1 VFGDRG
7 GYPHDDDGT
16 TGVQMNDVDRPA
28 GSIAT
33 ALIRFAHRLRDVG
46 VPVSMVETLD
56 CADALEHIDVLD
68 RSVLKATL
76 ATTLVK
82 RAEHRAAFDALF
94 EAWFAVRHDPVEAE
108 TTLDRQI
115 DQPGDGSAALAE
127 SEADAMPSTE
137 FLEMLLHALR
147 SGDDSVLRILAQRAV
162 GLFGGMSGDVSSSER
177 YYLYRVMR
185 QLELSELLRRAM
197 LLERGGSED
206 LSRLEER
213 LLRDEH
219 LQRMEAFRELIAQ
232 EIRRQLVEHRAGA
245 EGEAMPGIG
254 ELPIEEIDFLG
265 ASPTELRRM
274 REAIRP
280 LAQKLAAKIARRRRF
295 RRRGRLDVRRTL
307 RRSLSAGGVPLDP
320 AFRHPRASKPELYL
334 LCDISGSV
342 SEFARFTMSLLHAV
356 SAEFSR
362 IRLFAF
368 VDGIDEVTELM
379 DRSGHELAP
388 RNLLYGTKVI
398 FGDGHSDY
406 GNVFRRFWH
415 VYGYA
420 DLDPRATVIITGD
433 ARNNYRDP
441 GLDAF
446 RMIAERAQKVYWL
459 NPEPRPDWN
468 TSDSIVE
475 AYADRCQAVFETRN
489 LAQLA
494 EFIGHIV

>member
-1 VFGDRG
+1 MQVNL
-7 GYPHDDDGT
+7 DDP
-16 TGVQMNDVDRPA
+16 PA

-33 ALIRFAHRLRDVG
+33 ALIRFAHRLRDAG

-56 CADALEHIDVLD
+56 CADAIAHVDVLD
-68 RSVLKATL
+68 RSILKATL

-108 TTLDRQI
+108 TTLDRQG
-115 DQPGDGSAALAE
+115 DEPGSGAFAE
-127 SEADAMPSTE
+127 VGADDAPSTE
-137 FLEMLLHALR
+137 FLEMLLQALR
-147 SGDDSVLRILAQRAV
+147 SGDESVLRILAQQAV
-162 GLFGGMSGDVSSSER
+162 SLFGGMGSGTTSSER

-197 LLERGGSED
+197 LLERAESED
-206 LSRLEER
+206 LSRLDER

-219 LQRMEAFRELIAQ
+219 LLRMEGFRELIAQ
-232 EIRRQLVEHRAGA
+232 AIRRQLVERRQGHD
-245 EGEAMPGIG
+245 AMPSLG
-254 ELPIEEIDFLG
+254 ELPIEDIDFLG

-280 LAQKLAAKIARRRRF
+280 LAQKLAARIARRRRY

-320 AFRHPRASKPELYL
+320 AFRHPRASKPDLYL

-368 VDGIDEVTELM
+368 VDGVDEVTELM

-398 FGDGHSDY
+398 SGDGHSDY

-420 DLDPRATVIITGD
+420 DLDPRATVIVTGD

-446 RMIAERAQKVYWL
+446 RMIAERARKVYWL
-459 NPEPRPDWN
+459 NPEPRQDWN
-468 TSDSIVE
+468 TSDSIMV
-475 AYADRCQAVFETRN
+475 AYADRCHAVFETRN

-494 EFIGHIV
+494 EFVGQIV

>member
-1 VFGDRG
+1 MAGATDVETDL
-7 GYPHDDDGT
+7 DD
-16 TGVQMNDVDRPA
+16 QPA

-33 ALIRFAHRLRDVG
+33 ALIRFAHRLRDAG

-56 CADALEHIDVLD
+56 CADALGHVDVLD

-82 RAEHRAAFDALF
+82 RTEHRAAFDALF

-108 TTLDRQI
+108 TTLDRQ
-115 DQPGDGSAALAE
+115 GDELGAA
-127 SEADAMPSTE
+127 SEASSDTAADAMPSTE
-137 FLEMLLHALR
+137 FLEMLLQALR
-147 SGDDSVLRILAQRAV
+147 SGDESVLRVLAQQAV
-162 GLFGGMSGDVSSSER
+162 SLFGGMDGEVSSSER

-185 QLELSELLRRAM
+185 QLELAELLRRAM
-197 LLERGGSED
+197 LMERGESDD
-206 LSRLEER
+206 LSRLDER

-219 LQRMEAFRELIAQ
+219 LQRMEEFRELIAQ
-232 EIRRQLVEHRAGA
+232 EIRRALVERRREGA
-245 EGEAMPGIG
+245 AAMHGIG
-254 ELPIEEIDFLG
+254 ELPIEDVDFLD

-280 LAQKLAAKIARRRRF
+280 LAQKLAARIARRRRF

-415 VYGYA
+415 LYGYA
-420 DLDPRATVIITGD
+420 DLDPRTTVIITGD
-433 ARNNYRDP
+433 ARNNFRDP
-441 GLDAF
+441 GLEAF
-446 RMIAERAQKVYWL
+446 RMVAERARKVYWL
-459 NPEPRPDWN
+459 NPEPRQDWN
-468 TSDSIVE
+468 TSDSIMDV
-475 AYADRCQAVFETRN
+475 YAGGCHAVFETRN

-494 EFIGHIV
+494 EFVGQIV

>member
-1 VFGDRG
+1 MQVNL
-7 GYPHDDDGT
+7 DDP
-16 TGVQMNDVDRPA
+16 PA

-33 ALIRFAHRLRDVG
+33 ALIRFAHRLRDAG

-56 CADALEHIDVLD
+56 CADAIAHVDVLD
-68 RSVLKATL
+68 RSILKATL

-94 EAWFAVRHDPVEAE
+94 EAWFAVRHDLVEAE
-108 TTLDRQI
+108 TTLDRQGGEPGPGAFAEI
-115 DQPGDGSAALAE
+115 D
-127 SEADAMPSTE
+127 ADDAPSTE
-137 FLEMLLHALR
+137 FLEMLLQALR
-147 SGDDSVLRILAQRAV
+147 SGDESVLRILAQQAV
-162 GLFGGMSGDVSSSER
+162 SLFGGMEGGTTSSER

-197 LLERGGSED
+197 LLERAESED
-206 LSRLEER
+206 LSRLDER

-219 LQRMEAFRELIAQ
+219 LLRMEGFRELIAQ
-232 EIRRQLVEHRAGA
+232 AIRRQLVERRQDHD
-245 EGEAMPGIG
+245 AMQGLG
-254 ELPIEEIDFLG
+254 ELPIEDIDFLG

-280 LAQKLAAKIARRRRF
+280 LAQKLAARIARRRRY

-320 AFRHPRASKPELYL
+320 AFRHPRASKPDLYL

-398 FGDGHSDY
+398 SGDGHSDY

-420 DLDPRATVIITGD
+420 DLDPRATVIVTGD

-446 RMIAERAQKVYWL
+446 RMIAERARKVYWL
-459 NPEPRPDWN
+459 NPEPRQDWN
-468 TSDSIVE
+468 TSDSIMV

-494 EFIGHIV
+494 EFVGQIV

>member
-1 VFGDRG
+1 MEG
-7 GYPHDDDGT
+7 GT
-16 TGVQMNDVDRPA
+16 T
-28 GSIAT
+28 
-33 ALIRFAHRLRDVG
+33 
-46 VPVSMVETLD
+46 
-56 CADALEHIDVLD
+56 
-68 RSVLKATL
+68 
-76 ATTLVK
+76 
-82 RAEHRAAFDALF
+82 
-94 EAWFAVRHDPVEAE
+94 
-108 TTLDRQI
+108 
-115 DQPGDGSAALAE
+115 
-127 SEADAMPSTE
+127 
-137 FLEMLLHALR
+137 
-147 SGDDSVLRILAQRAV
+147 
-162 GLFGGMSGDVSSSER
+162 SSER

-197 LLERGGSED
+197 LLERAESED
-206 LSRLEER
+206 LSRLDER

-219 LQRMEAFRELIAQ
+219 LLRMEGFRELIAQ
-232 EIRRQLVEHRAGA
+232 AIRRQLVERRQDRD
-245 EGEAMPGIG
+245 AMQGLG
-254 ELPIEEIDFLG
+254 ELPIEDIDFLG

-280 LAQKLAAKIARRRRF
+280 LAQKLAARIARRRRY

-320 AFRHPRASKPELYL
+320 AFRHPRASKPDLYL

-356 SAEFSR
+356 SDEFSR

-398 FGDGHSDY
+398 SGDGHSDY

-420 DLDPRATVIITGD
+420 DLDPRATVIVTGD

-446 RMIAERAQKVYWL
+446 RMITERARKVYWL
-459 NPEPRPDWN
+459 NPEPRQDWN
-468 TSDSIVE
+468 TSDSIMV

-494 EFIGHIV
+494 EFVGQIV

>member
-1 VFGDRG
+1 MQVNL
-7 GYPHDDDGT
+7 DD
-16 TGVQMNDVDRPA
+16 QP

-33 ALIRFAHRLRDVG
+33 ALIRFAHRLRDAG
-46 VPVSMVETLD
+46 IPVSMVETLD
-56 CADALEHIDVLD
+56 CADAIAHVDVLD
-68 RSVLKATL
+68 RSILKATL

-94 EAWFAVRHDPVEAE
+94 EAWFAVRRDPVEAE
-108 TTLDRQI
+108 TTLDRPV
-115 DQPGDGSAALAE
+115 DEHGSGAFAE
-127 SEADAMPSTE
+127 AGVDDTPSTE
-137 FLEMLLHALR
+137 FLEMLLQALR
-147 SGDDSVLRILAQRAV
+147 SGDESVLRILAQQAV
-162 GLFGGMSGDVSSSER
+162 SLFGGMDGVTASSER

-197 LLERGGSED
+197 LLERAESED
-206 LSRLEER
+206 LSRLDER
-213 LLRDEH
+213 LIRDEH
-219 LQRMEAFRELIAQ
+219 LLRMEGFRELIAQ
-232 EIRRQLVEHRAGA
+232 AIRRELVEHRQGHDTMK
-245 EGEAMPGIG
+245 GLGD
-254 ELPIEEIDFLG
+254 LPIEDIDFLG

-280 LAQKLAAKIARRRRF
+280 LAQKLAARIARRRRY

-320 AFRHPRASKPELYL
+320 AFRHPRASKPDLYL

-388 RNLLYGTKVI
+388 RNLLYGTRVI
-398 FGDGHSDY
+398 SGDGHSDY

-420 DLDPRATVIITGD
+420 DLDPRATVIVTGD

-446 RMIAERAQKVYWL
+446 RLIAERARKVYWL
-459 NPEPRPDWN
+459 NPEPRQDWN
-468 TSDSIVE
+468 TSDSIMM
-475 AYADRCQAVFETRN
+475 AYLDRCNAVFETRN

-494 EFIGHIV
+494 EFVGQIV

>member
-1 VFGDRG
+1 MQVNL
-7 GYPHDDDGT
+7 DDP
-16 TGVQMNDVDRPA
+16 PA

-33 ALIRFAHRLRDVG
+33 ALIRFAHRLRDAG

-56 CADALEHIDVLD
+56 CADAIAHVDVLD
-68 RSVLKATL
+68 RSILKATL

-108 TTLDRQI
+108 TTLDRQG
-115 DQPGDGSAALAE
+115 DEPGPGAFAE
-127 SEADAMPSTE
+127 VDADDAPSTE
-137 FLEMLLHALR
+137 FLEMLLQALR
-147 SGDDSVLRILAQRAV
+147 SGDESVLRILAQQAV
-162 GLFGGMSGDVSSSER
+162 SLFGGMEGGTTSSER

-197 LLERGGSED
+197 LLERAESED
-206 LSRLEER
+206 LSRLDER

-219 LQRMEAFRELIAQ
+219 LLRMEGFRELIAQ
-232 EIRRQLVEHRAGA
+232 AIRRQLVERRQDHD
-245 EGEAMPGIG
+245 AMQGLG
-254 ELPIEEIDFLG
+254 ELPIEDIDFLG

-280 LAQKLAAKIARRRRF
+280 LAQKLAARIARRRRY

-320 AFRHPRASKPELYL
+320 AFRHPRASKPDLYL

-398 FGDGHSDY
+398 SGDGHSDY

-420 DLDPRATVIITGD
+420 DLDPRATVIVTGD

-446 RMIAERAQKVYWL
+446 RMIAERARKVYWL
-459 NPEPRPDWN
+459 NPEPRQDWN
-468 TSDSIVE
+468 TSDSIMV
-475 AYADRCQAVFETRN
+475 AYADRCHAVFETRN

-494 EFIGHIV
+494 EFVGQIV

>member
-1 VFGDRG
+1 VTGEDIG
-7 GYPHDDDGT
+7 AKVEGQPDMHVNLDDP
-16 TGVQMNDVDRPA
+16 PA

-33 ALIRFAHRLRDVG
+33 ALIRFAHRLRDAG

-56 CADALEHIDVLD
+56 GADALAYVDVLD

-82 RAEHRAAFDALF
+82 RAEHRASFDALF
-94 EAWFAVRHDPVEAE
+94 EAWFAVLHDPVEAE
-108 TTLDRQI
+108 TTLDRQ
-115 DQPGDGSAALAE
+115 GDEPAPATIAGA
-127 SEADAMPSTE
+127 EADAEDTPSTE
-137 FLEMLLHALR
+137 FLEMLLQALR
-147 SGDDSVLRILAQRAV
+147 SGDESVLRTLARQAV
-162 GLFGGMSGDVSSSER
+162 SLFGGMDGGTTSSER

-197 LLERGGSED
+197 LLERAESED
-206 LSRLEER
+206 LSRLDER

-219 LQRMEAFRELIAQ
+219 LLRMEGFRELIAQ
-232 EIRRQLVEHRAGA
+232 AIRRQLVERQEAH
-245 EGEAMPGIG
+245 EGMQGLG
-254 ELPIEEIDFLG
+254 ELPIEDIDFLG

-280 LAQKLAAKIARRRRF
+280 LAQKLAARIARRRRY
-295 RRRGRLDVRRTL
+295 RPRGRLDVRRTL

-320 AFRHPRASKPELYL
+320 AFRHPRASKPDLYL

-398 FGDGHSDY
+398 SGDGHSDY

-420 DLDPRATVIITGD
+420 DLDPRATVIVTGD

-441 GLDAF
+441 GLEAF
-446 RMIAERAQKVYWL
+446 RMIAERARKVYWL
-459 NPEPRPDWN
+459 NPEPRGDWD
-468 TSDSIVE
+468 TSDSIMI
-475 AYADRCQAVFETRN
+475 AYADRCHAVFETRN
-489 LAQLA
+489 LTQLA
-494 EFIGHIV
+494 EFVGQIV

>member
-1 VFGDRG
+1 MEVNLG
-7 GYPHDDDGT
+7 H
-16 TGVQMNDVDRPA
+16 RPV

-33 ALIRFAHRLRDVG
+33 ALIRFAHRLRDAG

-56 CADALEHIDVLD
+56 CADALGHVDVLD
-68 RSVLKATL
+68 RSILKATL

-108 TTLDRQI
+108 TTLDRA
-115 DQPGDGSAALAE
+115 GDETGTAPDALAE
-127 SEADAMPSTE
+127 TDATPSTE
-137 FLEMLLHALR
+137 FLEMLLQALR
-147 SGDDSVLRILAQRAV
+147 SSDDSVLRTLAQQAV
-162 GLFGGMSGDVSSSER
+162 GLFGGMKGQGSSSER
-177 YYLYRVMR
+177 YYVYRVMR
-185 QLELSELLRRAM
+185 QIELSELLRRAM
-197 LLERGGSED
+197 LLERGESDD
-206 LSRLEER
+206 LSRLDER

-219 LQRMEAFRELIAQ
+219 LQRMEGFRELIAQ
-232 EIRRQLVEHRAGA
+232 EIRRQLVEHRSGA
-245 EGEAMPGIG
+245 DAMQGLGER
-254 ELPIEEIDFLG
+254 PIEDIDFLG

-280 LAQKLAAKIARRRRF
+280 LAQKLVARIARRRRY

-368 VDGIDEVTELM
+368 VDGIDEVTDLL

-388 RNLLYGTKVI
+388 RNLLYGTNVI
-398 FGDGHSDY
+398 IGDGHSDY

-420 DLDPRATVIITGD
+420 DLDPRATVIVTGD
-433 ARNNYRDP
+433 ARTNYREP
-441 GLDAF
+441 GVDAF
-446 RMIAERAQKVYWL
+446 RMIAERARKVYWL
-459 NPEPRPDWN
+459 NPERRGDWN
-468 TSDSIVE
+468 TSDSVMD
-475 AYADRCQAVFETRN
+475 AYAVRCHAVFEARN

-494 EFIGHIV
+494 EFVGQIV

>member
-1 VFGDRG
+1 MQVNL
-7 GYPHDDDGT
+7 DDP
-16 TGVQMNDVDRPA
+16 PA

-33 ALIRFAHRLRDVG
+33 ALIRFAHRLRDAG

-56 CADALEHIDVLD
+56 CADAIAHVDVLD
-68 RSVLKATL
+68 RSILKATL

-82 RAEHRAAFDALF
+82 RAEHRVAFDALF
-94 EAWFAVRHDPVEAE
+94 EAWFAVQHDPVEAE
-108 TTLDRQI
+108 TTLDRQR
-115 DQPGDGSAALAE
+115 DEPGSGALTE
-127 SEADAMPSTE
+127 VDADDAPSTE
-137 FLEMLLHALR
+137 FLEMLLQALR
-147 SGDDSVLRILAQRAV
+147 SGDDSVLRILAQQAV
-162 GLFGGMSGDVSSSER
+162 SLFGGMGGGTTSSER

-197 LLERGGSED
+197 LLERAESED
-206 LSRLEER
+206 LSRLDER

-219 LQRMEAFRELIAQ
+219 LLRMEGFRELIAQ
-232 EIRRQLVEHRAGA
+232 AIRRQLVERRQDRD
-245 EGEAMPGIG
+245 AMQDLG
-254 ELPIEEIDFLG
+254 ELPIEDIDFLG

-280 LAQKLAAKIARRRRF
+280 LAQKLAARIARRRRY

-320 AFRHPRASKPELYL
+320 AFRHPRASKPDLYL

-398 FGDGHSDY
+398 SGDGHSDY
-406 GNVFRRFWH
+406 GNVFQRFWH

-420 DLDPRATVIITGD
+420 DLDPRATVIVTGD
-433 ARNNYRDP
+433 ARNNYRSP

-446 RMIAERAQKVYWL
+446 RMITERARKVYWL
-459 NPEPRPDWN
+459 NPEPRQDWN
-468 TSDSIVE
+468 TSDSIMA

-489 LAQLA
+489 LGQLA
-494 EFIGHIV
+494 EFVGQIV

>member
-1 VFGDRG
+1 MQVNL
-7 GYPHDDDGT
+7 DDP
-16 TGVQMNDVDRPA
+16 PA

-33 ALIRFAHRLRDVG
+33 ALIRFAHRLRDAG

-56 CADALEHIDVLD
+56 CADAIAHIDVLD
-68 RSVLKATL
+68 RPILKATL

-94 EAWFAVRHDPVEAE
+94 EAWFAVQRDPVEAE
-108 TTLDRQI
+108 TTLDRQG
-115 DQPGDGSAALAE
+115 DEPGSGAFADVDTDGS
-127 SEADAMPSTE
+127 PSTE
-137 FLEMLLHALR
+137 FLEMLLQALR
-147 SGDDSVLRILAQRAV
+147 SGDESVLRTLAQQAV
-162 GLFGGMSGDVSSSER
+162 SLFGGMEGGTMSSER

-197 LLERGGSED
+197 LLERAESED
-206 LSRLEER
+206 LSRLDER

-219 LQRMEAFRELIAQ
+219 LLRMEGFRELIAQ
-232 EIRRQLVEHRAGA
+232 AIRRQLVERRQDRD
-245 EGEAMPGIG
+245 AMQGLG
-254 ELPIEEIDFLG
+254 ELPIEDIDFLG

-280 LAQKLAAKIARRRRF
+280 LAQKLAARIARRRRY

-320 AFRHPRASKPELYL
+320 AFRHPRASKPDLYL

-342 SEFARFTMSLLHAV
+342 SEFARFTMSLLHAL
-356 SAEFSR
+356 SDEFSR

-398 FGDGHSDY
+398 VGDGHSDY
-406 GNVFRRFWH
+406 GSVFQRFWH

-420 DLDPRATVIITGD
+420 DLDPRATVVITGD

-441 GLDAF
+441 GLEAF
-446 RMIAERAQKVYWL
+446 RSITERARKVYWL
-459 NPEPRPDWN
+459 NPEPRQDWD
-468 TSDSIVE
+468 TTDSIMNVYE
-475 AYADRCQAVFETRN
+475 DRCAAVFETRN
-489 LAQLA
+489 LGQLA
-494 EFIGHIV
+494 DLVGHIV

>member
-1 VFGDRG
+1 MSLD
-7 GYPHDDDGT
+7 
-16 TGVQMNDVDRPA
+16 DRPP

-33 ALIRFAHRLRDVG
+33 ALIRFAHRLRDAG

-56 CADALEHIDVLD
+56 CADALGHVDVLD
-68 RSVLKATL
+68 RSILKATL

-94 EAWFAVRHDPVEAE
+94 EAWFAVRHEPIRAE
-108 TTLDRQI
+108 TTLDRTG
-115 DQPGDGSAALAE
+115 DEPGGALDALAE
-127 SEADAMPSTE
+127 TDADATASSE
-137 FLEMLLHALR
+137 FLEMLLDALR
-147 SGDDSVLRILAQRAV
+147 SGDDSVLRTLAQQAV
-162 GLFGGMSGDVSSSER
+162 SLFAGIEGEGSSSER

-197 LLERGGSED
+197 LIDRDASDD
-206 LSRLEER
+206 LSPLAER

-219 LQRMEAFRELIAQ
+219 LQRMEGFRELIAH
-232 EIRRQLVEHRAGA
+232 EIRRELVEHRREADPTQGL
-245 EGEAMPGIG
+245 GER
-254 ELPIEEIDFLG
+254 PIEDADFLG

-280 LAQKLAAKIARRRRF
+280 LAQKLASRIARRRRF
-295 RRRGRLDVRRTL
+295 RHRGRLDVRRTL

-320 AFRHPRASKPELYL
+320 AFRHPRASKPDLYL

-342 SEFARFTMSLLHAV
+342 SEFARFTMSLLHAM

-433 ARNNYRDP
+433 ARNNYRDA

-446 RMIAERAQKVYWL
+446 RMLAERARKVYWL

-468 TSDSIVE
+468 TSDSIMD
-475 AYADRCQAVFETRN
+475 AYAGRCDAVFETRN

-494 EFIGHIV
+494 EFVAQVA

>member
-1 VFGDRG
+1 MTGEDI
-7 GYPHDDDGT
+7 GT
-16 TGVQMNDVDRPA
+16 TMTEQPT

-33 ALIRFAHRLRDVG
+33 ALIRFAHRLRDAG

-56 CADALEHIDVLD
+56 CADALGHIDVLD
-68 RSVLKATL
+68 RSILKATL

-94 EAWFAVRHDPVEAE
+94 EAWFAVRHDQVEAE
-108 TTLDRQI
+108 TTLDR
-115 DQPGDGSAALAE
+115 PGDGFGSASDALAE
-127 SEADAMPSTE
+127 TDADAMPSTE
-137 FLEMLLHALR
+137 FLEMLLQALR
-147 SGDDSVLRILAQRAV
+147 SGDDSVLRILAQQAV
-162 GLFGGMSGDVSSSER
+162 SLFGGMDGDVSSSER

-185 QLELSELLRRAM
+185 QLELAELLRRAM
-197 LLERGGSED
+197 LLERGESDD
-206 LSRLEER
+206 LSRLDER

-219 LQRMEAFRELIAQ
+219 LQRMEGFRELIAQ
-232 EIRRQLVEHRAGA
+232 EIRRRLVEHRTGA
-245 EGEAMPGIG
+245 DAMRGLGEP
-254 ELPIEEIDFLG
+254 PIEDVDFLG
-265 ASPTELRRM
+265 ASPSELRRM

-280 LAQKLAAKIARRRRF
+280 LAQRLAARIARRRRF

-379 DRSGHELAP
+379 DRTGHELAP
-388 RNLLYGTKVI
+388 RNLLYGTKVV

-446 RMIAERAQKVYWL
+446 KMISDRARKVYWL

-468 TSDSIVE
+468 TSDSIMD
-475 AYADRCQAVFETRN
+475 AYAGRCHAVFETRN

-494 EFIGHIV
+494 EFVGQIV

>member
-1 VFGDRG
+1 VTGEDI
-7 GYPHDDDGT
+7 GT
-16 TGVQMNDVDRPA
+16 GMAEQPT

-33 ALIRFAHRLRDVG
+33 ALIRFAHRLRDAG
-46 VPVSMVETLD
+46 IPVSMVETLD
-56 CADALEHIDVLD
+56 CADALGHIDVLD
-68 RSVLKATL
+68 RSTLKATL

-108 TTLDRQI
+108 TTLDR
-115 DQPGDGSAALAE
+115 PGDEPKATADAPAE
-127 SEADAMPSTE
+127 ADTDAMPSTE
-137 FLEMLLHALR
+137 FLEMLLQALR
-147 SGDDSVLRILAQRAV
+147 SGDDSVLRVLAQQAV
-162 GLFGGMSGDVSSSER
+162 GLFGGMDGETSSSER

-197 LLERGGSED
+197 LLERDGSDD
-206 LSRLEER
+206 LSRLDER

-219 LQRMEAFRELIAQ
+219 LQRMEGFRKLIAQ
-232 EIRRQLVEHRAGA
+232 EIRRQLVEHRRGDAD
-245 EGEAMPGIG
+245 AMQAIG
-254 ELPIEEIDFLG
+254 DLPIEDVDFLG

-280 LAQKLAAKIARRRRF
+280 LAQRLAARIARRRRF
-295 RRRGRLDVRRTL
+295 RRRGRLDVRRTM

-415 VYGYA
+415 LYGYA

-446 RMIAERAQKVYWL
+446 GMIAERARKVYWL
-459 NPEPRPDWN
+459 NPEPRPEWN
-468 TSDSIVE
+468 SSDSIMDV
-475 AYADRCQAVFETRN
+475 YAGRCHAVFETRN

-494 EFIGHIV
+494 EFVGQIV

>member
-1 VFGDRG
+1 MAGA
-7 GYPHDDDGT
+7 T
-16 TGVQMNDVDRPA
+16 DVETDLDDRPA

-33 ALIRFAHRLRDVG
+33 ALIRFAHRLRDAG

-56 CADALEHIDVLD
+56 CADALGHVDVLD

-82 RAEHRAAFDALF
+82 RTEHRAAFDALF

-108 TTLDRQI
+108 TTLDRQ
-115 DQPGDGSAALAE
+115 GDELGAA
-127 SEADAMPSTE
+127 SEASSDTAADAMPSTE
-137 FLEMLLHALR
+137 FLEMLLQALR
-147 SGDDSVLRILAQRAV
+147 SGDESVLRVLAQQAV
-162 GLFGGMSGDVSSSER
+162 SLFGGMDGEVSSSER

-185 QLELSELLRRAM
+185 QLELAELLRRAM
-197 LLERGGSED
+197 LMERGESDD
-206 LSRLEER
+206 LSRLDER

-219 LQRMEAFRELIAQ
+219 LQRMEEFRELIAQ
-232 EIRRQLVEHRAGA
+232 EIRRALVERRREGA
-245 EGEAMPGIG
+245 AAMHGIG
-254 ELPIEEIDFLG
+254 EPPIEDVDFLD

-280 LAQKLAAKIARRRRF
+280 LAQKLAARIARRRRF

-356 SAEFSR
+356 NAEFSR

-415 VYGYA
+415 LYGYA
-420 DLDPRATVIITGD
+420 DLDPRTTVIITGD
-433 ARNNYRDP
+433 ARNNFRDP
-441 GLDAF
+441 GLEAF
-446 RMIAERAQKVYWL
+446 RMIAERARKVYWL
-459 NPEPRPDWN
+459 NPEPRQDWN
-468 TSDSIVE
+468 TSDSIMDV
-475 AYADRCQAVFETRN
+475 YAGGCHAVFETRN

-494 EFIGHIV
+494 EFVGQIV

>member
-1 VFGDRG
+1 MAGA
-7 GYPHDDDGT
+7 T
-16 TGVQMNDVDRPA
+16 DVETNLDDRPA

-33 ALIRFAHRLRDVG
+33 ALIRFAHRLRDAG
-46 VPVSMVETLD
+46 IPVSMVETLD
-56 CADALEHIDVLD
+56 CADALGHIDVLD
-68 RSVLKATL
+68 RSILKATL

-108 TTLDRQI
+108 TTLDR
-115 DQPGDGSAALAE
+115 PGAEPGATADALAE
-127 SEADAMPSTE
+127 ADTDAMPSTE
-137 FLEMLLHALR
+137 FLEMLLQALR
-147 SGDDSVLRILAQRAV
+147 SGDESVLRILAQQAV
-162 GLFGGMSGDVSSSER
+162 GLFGGMDGETSSSER

-197 LLERGGSED
+197 LLERDGSDD
-206 LSRLEER
+206 LSRLDER

-219 LQRMEAFRELIAQ
+219 LQRMEGFRELIAQ
-232 EIRRQLVEHRAGA
+232 EIRRQLVEHRRGDAD
-245 EGEAMPGIG
+245 AMQAIG
-254 ELPIEEIDFLG
+254 DLPIEDVDFLG

-280 LAQKLAAKIARRRRF
+280 LAQRLAARIARRRRF
-295 RRRGRLDVRRTL
+295 RRRGRLDVRRTM

-379 DRSGHELAP
+379 NRSGHELAP

-415 VYGYA
+415 LYGYA

-446 RMIAERAQKVYWL
+446 RMIAERARKVYWL
-459 NPEPRPDWN
+459 NPEARPDWN
-468 TSDSIVE
+468 TSDSIMDV
-475 AYADRCQAVFETRN
+475 YAGGCHAVFETRN

-494 EFIGHIV
+494 EFVGQIV

>member
-1 VFGDRG
+1 MAGA
-7 GYPHDDDGT
+7 T
-16 TGVQMNDVDRPA
+16 DVETDLDDRPA

-33 ALIRFAHRLRDVG
+33 ALIRFAHRLRDAG

-56 CADALEHIDVLD
+56 CADALGHVDVLD

-82 RAEHRAAFDALF
+82 RTEHRAAFDALF

-108 TTLDRQI
+108 TTLDRQ
-115 DQPGDGSAALAE
+115 GDELGAA
-127 SEADAMPSTE
+127 SEASSDTAADAMPSTE
-137 FLEMLLHALR
+137 FLEMLLQALR
-147 SGDDSVLRILAQRAV
+147 SGDESVLRVLAQQAV
-162 GLFGGMSGDVSSSER
+162 SLFGGMDGEVSSSER

-185 QLELSELLRRAM
+185 QLELAELLRRAM
-197 LLERGGSED
+197 LMERGESDD
-206 LSRLEER
+206 LSRLDER

-219 LQRMEAFRELIAQ
+219 LQRMEEFRELIAQ
-232 EIRRQLVEHRAGA
+232 EIRRALVERRREGA
-245 EGEAMPGIG
+245 AAMHGIG
-254 ELPIEEIDFLG
+254 EPPIEDVDFLD

-280 LAQKLAAKIARRRRF
+280 LAQKLAARIARRRRF

-415 VYGYA
+415 LYGYA
-420 DLDPRATVIITGD
+420 DLDPRTTVIITGD
-433 ARNNYRDP
+433 ARNNFRDP
-441 GLDAF
+441 GLEAF
-446 RMIAERAQKVYWL
+446 RMIAERARKVYWL
-459 NPEPRPDWN
+459 NPEPRQDWN
-468 TSDSIVE
+468 TSDSIMDV
-475 AYADRCQAVFETRN
+475 YAGGCHAVFETRN

-494 EFIGHIV
+494 EFVGQIV

>member
-1 VFGDRG
+1 MQVNL
-7 GYPHDDDGT
+7 DDP
-16 TGVQMNDVDRPA
+16 PA

-33 ALIRFAHRLRDVG
+33 ALIRFAHRLRDAG

-56 CADALEHIDVLD
+56 CADAIAHVDVLD
-68 RSVLKATL
+68 RSILKATL

-82 RAEHRAAFDALF
+82 RAEHRVAFDALF

-108 TTLDRQI
+108 TTLDRQGGE
-115 DQPGDGSAALAE
+115 PGPGAFAE
-127 SEADAMPSTE
+127 VDADDAPSTE
-137 FLEMLLHALR
+137 FLEMLLQALR
-147 SGDDSVLRILAQRAV
+147 SGEESVLRILAQQAV
-162 GLFGGMSGDVSSSER
+162 SLFGGMEGGTTSSER

-197 LLERGGSED
+197 LLERAESED
-206 LSRLEER
+206 LSRLDER

-219 LQRMEAFRELIAQ
+219 LLRMEGFRELIAQ
-232 EIRRQLVEHRAGA
+232 AIRRQLVERRQDHD
-245 EGEAMPGIG
+245 AMQGLG
-254 ELPIEEIDFLG
+254 ELPIEDIDFLG

-280 LAQKLAAKIARRRRF
+280 LAQKLAARIARRRRY

-320 AFRHPRASKPELYL
+320 AFRHPRASKPDLYL

-398 FGDGHSDY
+398 SGDGHSDY

-420 DLDPRATVIITGD
+420 DLDPRATVIVTGD

-446 RMIAERAQKVYWL
+446 RMIAERARKVYWL
-459 NPEPRPDWN
+459 NPEPRQDWN
-468 TSDSIVE
+468 TSDSIMV
-475 AYADRCQAVFETRN
+475 AYADRCHAVFETRN

-494 EFIGHIV
+494 EFVGQIV

>member
-1 VFGDRG
+1 MQM
-7 GYPHDDDGT
+7 T
-16 TGVQMNDVDRPA
+16 TEGQPP

-33 ALIRFAHRLRDVG
+33 ALIRFAHRLRDAS

-56 CADALEHIDVLD
+56 CANALRHVDVLD

-82 RAEHRAAFDALF
+82 RTEDRAAFDALF
-94 EAWFAVRHDPVEAE
+94 EAWFAVRHETIDAE
-108 TTLDRQI
+108 TTLDRQTDAAGGGIRTAEI
-115 DQPGDGSAALAE
+115 D
-127 SEADAMPSTE
+127 ADTEPSTE
-137 FLEMLLHALR
+137 FLEMLLEALR
-147 SGDDSVLRILAQRAV
+147 SGDDSVLDVLAKNAV
-162 GLFGGMSGDVSSSER
+162 SLFGGMAGEVSSSER

-185 QLELSELLRRAM
+185 QLELAELMRRLM
-197 LLERGGSED
+197 NLERDETAG
-206 LSRLEER
+206 LSRLDER

-219 LQRMEAFRELIAQ
+219 LQRMEAFREMIAQ
-232 EIRRQLVEHRAGA
+232 EIRRQLVERRQAGIDPIQA
-245 EGEAMPGIG
+245 IG
-254 ELPIEEIDFLG
+254 ELPIEDVDFLG

-280 LAQKLAAKIARRRRF
+280 LAQKLAARIARRRRY
-295 RRRGRLDVRRTL
+295 RRRGRLDVRRTM

-342 SEFARFTMSLLHAV
+342 SEFARFTMSLLHAM

-398 FGDGHSDY
+398 VGDGHSDY
-406 GNVFRRFWH
+406 GSVFQRFWH

-433 ARNNYRDP
+433 ARSNYRDP

-446 RMIAERAQKVYWL
+446 RLITERARKVYWL
-459 NPEPRPDWN
+459 NPEPCSDWD
-468 TSDSIVE
+468 TTDSIMN
-475 AYADRCQAVFETRN
+475 AYADRCAAVFETRN
-489 LAQLA
+489 LGQLA
-494 EFIGHIV
+494 DLVGQIV

>member
-1 VFGDRG
+1 MQVNL
-7 GYPHDDDGT
+7 DDP
-16 TGVQMNDVDRPA
+16 PA

-33 ALIRFAHRLRDVG
+33 ALIRFAHRLRDAG

-56 CADALEHIDVLD
+56 CADAIAHVDVLD
-68 RSVLKATL
+68 RSILKATL

-108 TTLDRQI
+108 TTLDRHG
-115 DQPGDGSAALAE
+115 DEPGPGAFAE
-127 SEADAMPSTE
+127 VDADDAPSTE
-137 FLEMLLHALR
+137 FLEMLLQALR
-147 SGDDSVLRILAQRAV
+147 SGDESVLRILAQQAV
-162 GLFGGMSGDVSSSER
+162 SLFGGMEGGTTSSER

-197 LLERGGSED
+197 LLERAESED
-206 LSRLEER
+206 LSRLDER

-219 LQRMEAFRELIAQ
+219 LLRMEGFRELIAQ
-232 EIRRQLVEHRAGA
+232 AIRRQLVERRQDHD
-245 EGEAMPGIG
+245 AMQGLG
-254 ELPIEEIDFLG
+254 ELPIEDIDFLG

-280 LAQKLAAKIARRRRF
+280 LAQKLAARIARRRRY

-320 AFRHPRASKPELYL
+320 AFRHPRASKPDLYL

-398 FGDGHSDY
+398 SGDGHSDY

-420 DLDPRATVIITGD
+420 DLDPRATVIVTGD

-446 RMIAERAQKVYWL
+446 RMIAERARKVYWL
-459 NPEPRPDWN
+459 NPEPRQDWN
-468 TSDSIVE
+468 TSDSIMV
-475 AYADRCQAVFETRN
+475 AYADRCHAVFETRN

-494 EFIGHIV
+494 EFVGQIV

>member
-1 VFGDRG
+1 MQVN
-7 GYPHDDDGT
+7 DDP
-16 TGVQMNDVDRPA
+16 PA

-33 ALIRFAHRLRDVG
+33 ALIRFAHRLRDAG

-56 CADALEHIDVLD
+56 CADAIAHVDVLD
-68 RSVLKATL
+68 RSILKATL

-82 RAEHRAAFDALF
+82 RSEHRAAFDALF
-94 EAWFAVRHDPVEAE
+94 EAWFVVRHDPVEAE
-108 TTLDRQI
+108 TTLDRQ
-115 DQPGDGSAALAE
+115 GDELGSGTFAE
-127 SEADAMPSTE
+127 VDANDAPSTE
-137 FLEMLLHALR
+137 FLEMLLQALR
-147 SGDDSVLRILAQRAV
+147 SGDESVLHILAQQAV
-162 GLFGGMSGDVSSSER
+162 SVFGGMEGGTTSSER

-197 LLERGGSED
+197 LLERAESED
-206 LSRLEER
+206 LSRLDER

-219 LQRMEAFRELIAQ
+219 LLRMEGFRELIAQ
-232 EIRRQLVEHRAGA
+232 AIRRQLVERRQDHD
-245 EGEAMPGIG
+245 AMQGLG
-254 ELPIEEIDFLG
+254 ELPIEDIDFLG

-280 LAQKLAAKIARRRRF
+280 LAQKLAARIARRRRY

-320 AFRHPRASKPELYL
+320 AFRHPRASKPDLYL

-398 FGDGHSDY
+398 SGDGHSDY

-420 DLDPRATVIITGD
+420 DLDPRATVIVTGD

-446 RMIAERAQKVYWL
+446 RMIAERARKVYWL
-459 NPEPRPDWN
+459 NPEPRQDWN
-468 TSDSIVE
+468 TSDSIMV
-475 AYADRCQAVFETRN
+475 AYADRCHAVFETRN

-494 EFIGHIV
+494 EFVGQIV

>member
-1 VFGDRG
+1 MTGEDI
-7 GYPHDDDGT
+7 GT
-16 TGVQMNDVDRPA
+16 EMTEQPS

-33 ALIRFAHRLRDVG
+33 ALIRFAHRLRDAG
-46 VPVSMVETLD
+46 IPVSMVETLD
-56 CADALEHIDVLD
+56 CADALAHVDVLD
-68 RSVLKATL
+68 RSILKATL
-76 ATTLVK
+76 ASTLVK

-108 TTLDRQI
+108 TTLDR
-115 DQPGDGSAALAE
+115 PGDGPDGAFALTEAD
-127 SEADAMPSTE
+127 ADAMPSTE
-137 FLEMLLHALR
+137 FLEMLLQALR
-147 SGDDSVLRILAQRAV
+147 SGDDSVLRILAQQAV
-162 GLFGGMSGDVSSSER
+162 SLFGGMTGEGSSSER

-197 LLERGGSED
+197 LLERGESDE
-206 LSRLEER
+206 LSRLDER

-219 LQRMEAFRELIAQ
+219 LQRMEGFRELIAQ
-232 EIRRQLVEHRAGA
+232 EIRRQLVEHRSGA
-245 EGEAMPGIG
+245 DAMFGLGER
-254 ELPIEEIDFLG
+254 PIEDVEFLG

-280 LAQKLAAKIARRRRF
+280 LAQKLAARIARRRRF

-379 DRSGHELAP
+379 DRTGHELAP

-420 DLDPRATVIITGD
+420 DLDARATVIITGD

-446 RMIAERAQKVYWL
+446 RMIAERARKVYWL
-459 NPEPRPDWN
+459 NPEARADWN
-468 TSDSIVE
+468 TSDSIMD
-475 AYADRCQAVFETRN
+475 AYAGRCHAVFETRN

-494 EFIGHIV
+494 EFVGQIV

>member
-1 VFGDRG
+1 MSV
-7 GYPHDDDGT
+7 DD
-16 TGVQMNDVDRPA
+16 QPA

-33 ALIRFAHRLRDVG
+33 ALIRFAHRLRDAG

-56 CADALEHIDVLD
+56 CADALAHIDVLD
-68 RSVLKATL
+68 RSLLKATL

-94 EAWFAVRHDPVEAE
+94 EAWFAVRHNPLETE
-108 TTLDRQI
+108 TTLDR
-115 DQPGDGSAALAE
+115 PEEEGGDASYTVAE
-127 SEADAMPSTE
+127 TDDAMPSTE
-137 FLEMLLHALR
+137 FLEMLLQALR
-147 SGDDSVLRILAQRAV
+147 SGDDSVLRILAQQAV
-162 GLFGGMSGDVSSSER
+162 SLFGGMSGDVAASER

-197 LLERGGSED
+197 LLERGGPDD
-206 LSRLEER
+206 LSRLDER

-219 LQRMEAFRELIAQ
+219 LLRMEGFRELIAQ
-232 EIRRQLVEHRAGA
+232 EIRRQLVEHRRGTD
-245 EGEAMPGIG
+245 AMQGLG
-254 ELPIEEIDFLG
+254 ELPIEDVDFLG

-280 LAQKLAAKIARRRRF
+280 LAQKLADRIARRRRF

-398 FGDGHSDY
+398 SGDGHSDY
-406 GNVFRRFWH
+406 GNVFGRFWR

-446 RMIAERAQKVYWL
+446 RMVTERARKVYWL

-468 TSDSIVE
+468 TTDSIME
-475 AYADRCQAVFETRN
+475 AYAGRCEAVFETRN

-494 EFIGHIV
+494 GFIGQIV